1 MLNYPEL
8 YFIIFNP
15 SNQTKIVNIE
25 FKQILGNTN
34 YNQYI
39 QPINLTVNNENK
51 YVSNEYLV
59 ISHVFAN
66 EGGLFHID
74 SNKDNLKRYFTGNIE
89 EVKNLKDLQNI
100 KYYKYYITEGVFYTN
115 KNYFFLLVN
124 SLNSQIY
131 MKVTK
136 INIEEK
142 GKELNELNFTYF
154 KISKG
159 NTLSFTNKDNNN
171 VYIIKLVS
179 DNNGTVII
187 NNNEYFFEEQKIEVI
202 QLKTNEIFSITS
214 IDNNYTFAIKLKIP
228 EENIDYGEIGKNY
241 VTSKDKYYK
250 FVIFPINAY
259 DYGTVF
265 YDIDGNKD
273 QWSYEIGFKNI
284 YELEKRETAC
294 GVGYLDLYEF
304 NKTEADQTCYL
315 IFFFENITYY
325 NILIKTEYYKSL
337 LIEEDEFVQING
349 SYMKTSY
356 EDEKARY
363 FIFPY
368 NQFNIQRQQRS
379 YFSSEISNTPLSFYF
394 ENDFG
399 TTININTLNEP
410 IYVNYHKFNENEK
423 YYYNTSC
430 KDYFWLDD
438 MNENFLRFNFSNLF
452 SSAPEINYILVIC
465 PIDYYRYLHSDY
477 YFFLNFYLNN
487 ISSTGEVLVYNFSL
501 KDMIINNNNVSECA
515 TNNSIVLPSPD
526 VSFFRKT
533 STVYMFKVMGVTGP
547 KLKDVNVYTEF
558 YINISPCFNTCLTCD
573 YRGDEQNQSCT
584 SCYNDSLL
592 QEDLGNCVKSCS
604 IGYYQ
609 EENFCKKCSSNC
621 ETCSNK
627 TDNGNN
633 YCLSCD
639 INSKYKYLLNASNY
653 SSNCVESCPKDT
665 FLDEK
670 NYRCIDKNNNIKY
683 YIIIGVGSILLIIAI
698 IIIIIISKKNK
709 LKKEKEKE
717 NIENVPLVPIE

>member
-1 MLNYPEL
+1 MKALFLNEDDFYHYHQYIFINSQFSQLYANYTTTFIKDLLYIGSNLFLYKFFYENFEEIYFDLMLNYPEL

-25 FKQILGNTN
+25 FKQIFGNTN

-39 QPINLTVNNENK
+39 QPINLTVNNK
-51 YVSNEYLV
+51 SDYLSNEYLV
-59 ISHVFAN
+59 ITYVFAN
-66 EGGLFHID
+66 EGGLFLID

-89 EVKNLKDLQNI
+89 EIKNLKDLQNI

-124 SLNSQIY
+124 SVNDQIG
-131 MKVTK
+131 MTVTK

-187 NNNEYFFEEQKIEVI
+187 NNNKYFFEEQKIEVI

-241 VTSKDKYYK
+241 VMSKDKYYK

-259 DYGTVF
+259 DYGTVYYYYF
-265 YDIDGNKD
+265 YGNNN

-325 NILIKTEYYKSL
+325 NISIKTEYYKSL
-337 LIEEDEFVQING
+337 LIKEDEFVQING
-349 SYMKTSY
+349 NYMKTSY

-363 FIFPY
+363 FILPY
-368 NQFNIQRQQRS
+368 SDINIERLQRTRFERGS
-379 YFSSEISNTPLSFYF
+379 CNTPFLYSFQ
-394 ENDFG
+394 NDFG
-399 TTININTLNEP
+399 TTININTLNET
-410 IYVNYHKFNENEK
+410 IYVNYHKINENEK
-423 YYYNTSC
+423 YYYNPNC
-430 KDYFWLDD
+430 KLYFWLDD

-477 YFFLNFYLNN
+477 YFFLNFYIKN
-487 ISSTGEVLVYNFSL
+487 ISSTGEVLVYHFSL

-526 VSFFRKT
+526 VSFFRK
-533 STVYMFKVMGVTGP
+533 KVLNIC
-547 KLKDVNVYTEF
+547 LK
-558 YINISPCFNTCLTCD
+558 
-573 YRGDEQNQSCT
+573 
-584 SCYNDSLL
+584 
-592 QEDLGNCVKSCS
+592 
-604 IGYYQ
+604 
-609 EENFCKKCSSNC
+609 
-621 ETCSNK
+621 
-627 TDNGNN
+627 
-633 YCLSCD
+633 
-639 INSKYKYLLNASNY
+639 
-653 SSNCVESCPKDT
+653 
-665 FLDEK
+665 
-670 NYRCIDKNNNIKY
+670 
-683 YIIIGVGSILLIIAI
+683 
-698 IIIIIISKKNK
+698 
-709 LKKEKEKE
+709 
-717 NIENVPLVPIE
+717 